1 MTRSRARHR
10 TRTRARLLV
19 AAVACLTICSAAPL
33 VGAQDDPP
41 VEDPALEQQIGEEQD
56 VAIGSAVLSSGH
68 VDIGPIVDGDGW
80 RLMVHDDTVT
90 PSVWR
95 DPSATV
101 LQVGDAALVQGP
113 DDETY
118 AFLGAEP
125 GEPVHVVSQT
135 QQPDVV
141 WVGWNTQHPR
151 VMDLIDRGVTLTMLG
166 VEGPGQLTVYLQ
178 SGNFGAPE
186 VLWSSAEEGDQS
198 IWVDVN
204 THTHANWVFTE
215 PGVYLVR
222 VQAEAELRDGTAE
235 RAVADLRFAVGDGTD
250 PDDALAAVAP
260 PSAETD
266 TSNADASAQG
276 TAAEPGA
283 ATDQGAAAGSNV
295 AVLVIVGVGAVVLL
309 GLVAVFA
316 WRARR
321 TRDEAATRVS
331 GGTR

>member
-1 MTRSRARHR
+1 M
-10 TRTRARLLV
+10 V
-19 AAVACLTICSAAPL
+19 CSAAPL
-33 VGAQDDPP
+33 VAAQAPSTT
-41 VEDPALEQQIGEEQD
+41 EDPALEQQIGQD
-56 VAIGSAVLSSGH
+56 QQIATGPAVLSSGH
-68 VDIGPIVDGDGW
+68 VDIGPIVDGDEW
-80 RLMVHDDTVT
+80 RLMVHDDSVT

-95 DPSATV
+95 DPDDTV
-101 LQVGDAALVQGP
+101 LQVGDAALVEVP

-125 GEPVHVVSQT
+125 GKSVHVVSQT

-151 VMDLIDRGVTLTMLG
+151 VMERIDRGVTLTMVG

-186 VLWSSAEEGDQS
+186 VLWSSAEDDDQS

-222 VQAEAELRDGTAE
+222 VQAEAELRDGTTE
-235 RAVADLRFAVGDGTD
+235 RAAADLRFAVGDGTD
-250 PDDALAAVAP
+250 PDDALAAVAS

-295 AVLVIVGVGAVVLL
+295 AVLVIVGAGAVVLI

-316 WRARR
+316 WHARR
-321 TRDEAATRVS
+321 TRDEAATHVS